1 VNVVY
6 NAGGCV
12 IYKYKQNKT
21 TKEQKMKNFKVYY
34 KVNDEMFTIDVKDTS
49 AEVVKQTLDSTLC
62 TWFKGVTIVKVEE
75 IA

>member
-1 VNVVY
+1 
-6 NAGGCV
+6 
-12 IYKYKQNKT
+12 
-21 TKEQKMKNFKVYY
+21 MKNFKVYY